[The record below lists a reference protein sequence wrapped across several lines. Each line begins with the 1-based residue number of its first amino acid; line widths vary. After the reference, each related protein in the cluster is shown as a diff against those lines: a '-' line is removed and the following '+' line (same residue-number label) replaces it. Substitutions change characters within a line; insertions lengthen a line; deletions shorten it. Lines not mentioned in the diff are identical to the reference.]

1 MNHYFIKKIIL
12 FFCLISLF
20 KINSQYKPED
30 TEVWDPE
37 PNIINPG
44 NNNQPPSD
52 AIILFDGKDLS
63 KWKGS
68 SSHTFYYFNARNWS
82 NINYRWIIC
91 CSCVGI
97 ITNI

>member
-1 MNHYFIKKIIL
+1 MYTHKNKIIIL
-12 FFCLISLF
+12 LSTICFLSIGLISLF

-30 TEVWDPE
+30 TEVWNPE

-68 SSHTFYYFNARNWS
+68 SGIFKGP
-82 NINYRWIIC
+82 II
-91 CSCVGI
+91 I
-97 ITNI
+97 WKFL